1 MQEYVELARELK
13 LCKPKEDLIK
23 GDKFIRTESYYETLR
38 IMRILE
44 EGLED
49 IATDTMSEGKMVET
63 AIETLQSMEDKC
75 KQSNWRTTNLI
86 PEKLWEMD

>member
-1 MQEYVELARELK
+1 MNTIGPDASRHELIYCLDEYDEALSMMK
-13 LCKPKEDLIK
+13 
-23 GDKFIRTESYYETLR
+23 
-38 IMRILE
+38 ILQ

-49 IATDTMSEGKMVET
+49 IANDTMSEGKRVET

>member
-1 MQEYVELARELK
+1 MNTIGPDASRHELVYCLDEYDEVLSMMK
-13 LCKPKEDLIK
+13 
-23 GDKFIRTESYYETLR
+23 
-38 IMRILE
+38 ILQ

-49 IATDTMSEGKMVET
+49 IANDTMSEGKMVET

-75 KQSNWRTTNLI
+75 KESNWRTTNLI

>member
-1 MQEYVELARELK
+1 MNTIGPDASRHELVYCLDEYDEVLSMMK
-13 LCKPKEDLIK
+13 
-23 GDKFIRTESYYETLR
+23 
-38 IMRILE
+38 ILQ

-49 IATDTMSEGKMVET
+49 IANDTMSEGKMVET
-63 AIETLQSMEDKC
+63 AIETLQSIEDKC

>member
-1 MQEYVELARELK
+1 MNTIGPDASRHELIYCLDEYDEVLSMMK
-13 LCKPKEDLIK
+13 
-23 GDKFIRTESYYETLR
+23 
-38 IMRILE
+38 ILQ

-49 IATDTMSEGKMVET
+49 IANDTMSEGKMVET

>member
-1 MQEYVELARELK
+1 MNTIGPDASRHELVYCLDEYDEVLSMMK
-13 LCKPKEDLIK
+13 
-23 GDKFIRTESYYETLR
+23 
-38 IMRILE
+38 ILQ

-49 IATDTMSEGKMVET
+49 IANDTMSEGKMVET

-75 KQSNWRTTNLI
+75 KQSNWRTTHLI

>member
-1 MQEYVELARELK
+1 MNTIGPDASRHELVYCLDEYDEVLSMMK
-13 LCKPKEDLIK
+13 
-23 GDKFIRTESYYETLR
+23 
-38 IMRILE
+38 ILQ

-49 IATDTMSEGKMVET
+49 IANDTMSEGKMVET

>member
-1 MQEYVELARELK
+1 MKTVKQLLIDASRHELIYCLDEYDEVLSMMK
-13 LCKPKEDLIK
+13 
-23 GDKFIRTESYYETLR
+23 
-38 IMRILE
+38 ILQ

-49 IATDTMSEGKMVET
+49 IANDTMSEGKMVET

>member
-1 MQEYVELARELK
+1 MNTIGPDASRHELIYCLDEYDEALSMMK
-13 LCKPKEDLIK
+13 
-23 GDKFIRTESYYETLR
+23 
-38 IMRILE
+38 ILQ

-49 IATDTMSEGKMVET
+49 IANDTMSEGKMVET

>member
-1 MQEYVELARELK
+1 MKTVKKLLEDASRYELVYCLDEYDEVLSMMK
-13 LCKPKEDLIK
+13 
-23 GDKFIRTESYYETLR
+23 
-38 IMRILE
+38 ILQ

-49 IATDTMSEGKMVET
+49 IANDTMSEGKMVET

-75 KQSNWRTTNLI
+75 KQSNWRTTKLI

>member
-1 MQEYVELARELK
+1 MNTIGPDASRHELIYCLDEYDEALSMMK
-13 LCKPKEDLIK
+13 
-23 GDKFIRTESYYETLR
+23 
-38 IMRILE
+38 ILQ

-49 IATDTMSEGKMVET
+49 IANDTMSEGKMVET

-75 KQSNWRTTNLI
+75 KESNWRTTNLI